1 MTTTSREY
9 AEALFE
15 LAAQAGLTKE
25 TSEGLETVMSALMQT
40 PAYRA
45 LLASPAI
52 AKEERLNALSASFSG
67 KIPDILLAIL
77 RMMVSRGHVSALD
90 GMARD
95 YEELARGYR
104 GEAMAV
110 VTSAVPLK
118 EAETVAL
125 RAKLEKK
132 IGRKVTLQC
141 QVNPELI
148 GGVRVEVDGRV
159 IDGSI
164 RNKLEEIKEV
174 MNSLAPRQEKSAVS
188 LKSRLSSMNPKLK

>member
-1 MTTTSREY
+1 MTTTNREY

-15 LAAQAGLTKE
+15 LAIQAEQADQT
-25 TSEGLETVMSALMQT
+25 TAGLETVISAVRQT
-40 PAYRA
+40 PEFGQ

-52 AKEERLNALSASFSG
+52 GKEERLAALDTAFRG
-67 KIPDILLAIL
+67 KVPDILLAIL
-77 RMMVSRGHVSALD
+77 RMMVSRGQMSALN

-95 YEELARGYR
+95 YDELARGYR
-104 GEAMAV
+104 GESIAV
-110 VTSAVPLK
+110 VTSAVELK

-132 IGRKVTLQC
+132 LNRKVILQC
-141 QVNPELI
+141 RVNPELI
-148 GGVRVEVDGRV
+148 GGIRVEVDGRI

-174 MNSLAPRQEKSAVS
+174 MNS
-188 LKSRLSSMNPKLK
+188 

>member
-15 LAAQAGLTKE
+15 LAVQGDVTKE
-25 TSEGLETVMSALMQT
+25 TSEGLETVVSALLQM
-40 PAYRA
+40 PDYRA

-52 AKEERLNALSASFSG
+52 TKEDRLDALDAAFRG

-77 RMMVSRGHVSALD
+77 RMMVSRGHVSALN

-104 GEAMAV
+104 GESMAV
-110 VTSAVPLK
+110 VTSAVELK

-132 IGRKVTLQC
+132 LGRKVTLQC
-141 QVNPELI
+141 REDPDLI
-148 GGVRVEVDGRV
+148 GGIRVEVDGRV

-174 MNSLAPRQEKSAVS
+174 MNA
-188 LKSRLSSMNPKLK
+188 

>member
-15 LAAQAGLTKE
+15 LAVQAGLTKE
-25 TSEGLETVMSALMQT
+25 TSEGVETVISALLQT
-40 PAYRA
+40 PEYRA

-52 AKEERLNALSASFSG
+52 PKEERLAALDSTFRG

-77 RMMVSRGHVSALD
+77 RMMVSRGHISALN

-104 GEAMAV
+104 GESVAI
-110 VTSAVPLK
+110 VTSAVELK

-132 IGRKVTLQC
+132 LNRQVTLQC
-141 QVNPELI
+141 HVNPELI
-148 GGVRVEVDGRV
+148 GGIRVEVDGRI

-174 MNSLAPRQEKSAVS
+174 MNA
-188 LKSRLSSMNPKLK
+188 

>member
-15 LAAQAGLTKE
+15 LAVQANVTQE
-25 TSEGLETVMSALMQT
+25 TSEGVETVISALMQM
-40 PAYRA
+40 PEYRA

-52 AKEERLNALSASFSG
+52 SKEERLAALDTAFRG

-77 RMMVSRGHVSALD
+77 RMMVSRGHVSALS

-104 GEAMAV
+104 GESMAV

-125 RAKLEKK
+125 REKLEKK
-132 IGRKVTLQC
+132 LARKITLQC
-141 QVNPELI
+141 QVNPDLI
-148 GGVRVEVDGRV
+148 GGIRVEVDGRV

-164 RNKLEEIKEV
+164 RNKLDEIKEV
-174 MNSLAPRQEKSAVS
+174 MNA
-188 LKSRLSSMNPKLK
+188 

>member
-15 LAAQAGLTKE
+15 LAAQAGVTEE
-25 TSEGLETVMSALMQT
+25 TSEGLETVVSAMLQT
-40 PAYRA
+40 PEYRA

-52 AKEERLNALSASFSG
+52 GKEERLAALDGAFRG
-67 KIPDILLAIL
+67 KIPDVLLAIL
-77 RMMVSRGHVSALD
+77 RMMVSRGQVSALN

-104 GEAMAV
+104 GESIAV

-132 IGRKVTLQC
+132 LGRKIILRC
-141 QVNPELI
+141 AVNPALI

-164 RNKLEEIKEV
+164 RNKLDEIKEV
-174 MNSLAPRQEKSAVS
+174 MNA
-188 LKSRLSSMNPKLK
+188 

>member
-1 MTTTSREY
+1 MTTTSKEY

-15 LAAQAGLTKE
+15 LAVQGGVTKE
-25 TSEGLETVMSALMQT
+25 TSEGVETVISALLQT
-40 PAYRA
+40 PEYRA
-45 LLASPAI
+45 LLSSPAI
-52 AKEERLNALSASFSG
+52 TKEERLKALDETFRG
-67 KIPDILLAIL
+67 KIPVILLAIL

-104 GEAMAV
+104 GESLAIV
-110 VTSAVPLK
+110 KSAVPLK
-118 EAETVAL
+118 ESETVVL
-125 RAKLEKK
+125 RAKLVKK
-132 IGRKVTLQC
+132 LGRDVILRCVTD
-141 QVNPELI
+141 PSLI

-174 MNSLAPRQEKSAVS
+174 MNG
-188 LKSRLSSMNPKLK
+188 

>member
-15 LAAQAGLTKE
+15 LAVQGGVTKE
-25 TSEGLETVMSALMQT
+25 TSEGLETVVSALLQQ
-40 PAYRA
+40 PDYRA

-52 AKEERLNALSASFSG
+52 AKEERLNALDSTFRG

-77 RMMVSRGHVSALD
+77 RMMVSRGHVSALT

-104 GEAMAV
+104 GESMAV
-110 VTSAVPLK
+110 VTSAVELK

-132 IGRKVTLQC
+132 LGRKVTLQC
-141 QVNPELI
+141 QVNPDLI
-148 GGVRVEVDGRV
+148 GGIRVEVDGRV

-174 MNSLAPRQEKSAVS
+174 MNG
-188 LKSRLSSMNPKLK
+188 

>member
-9 AEALFE
+9 AAALFE
-15 LAAQAGLTKE
+15 LAAQAGVTKE
-25 TSEGLETVMSALMQT
+25 TSEGLVTVISALLQQ
-40 PAYRA
+40 PEYRA

-52 AKEERLNALSASFSG
+52 GKEERLAALDEVFRG
-67 KIPDILLAIL
+67 KIPDVLLAIL
-77 RMMVSRGHVSALD
+77 RMMISRGHVSALN

-104 GEAMAV
+104 GESLAV
-110 VTSAVPLK
+110 VTSAVELK

-125 RAKLEKK
+125 RQKLEKK
-132 IGRKVTLQC
+132 LGRNVTLQC
-141 QVNPELI
+141 RIDPALI
-148 GGVRVEVDGRV
+148 GGVRVEVDGMV

-174 MNSLAPRQEKSAVS
+174 MNA
-188 LKSRLSSMNPKLK
+188 

>member
-15 LAAQAGLTKE
+15 LAVQGGVTKE
-25 TSEGLETVMSALMQT
+25 TSEGLETVVSALLQQ
-40 PAYRA
+40 PDYRA

-52 AKEERLNALSASFSG
+52 GKEERLAALDTAFRG
-67 KIPDILLAIL
+67 KIPEILLAIL
-77 RMMVSRGHVSALD
+77 RMMVSRGHVSALT

-104 GEAMAV
+104 GESLAV
-110 VTSAVPLK
+110 VTSAVELK

-125 RAKLEKK
+125 RQKLEKK
-132 IGRKVTLQC
+132 LGRQVTLRC
-141 QVNPELI
+141 QVNPDLI
-148 GGVRVEVDGRV
+148 GGIRVEVDGRV

-174 MNSLAPRQEKSAVS
+174 MNA
-188 LKSRLSSMNPKLK
+188 

>member
-15 LAAQAGLTKE
+15 LAVQGNVTEE
-25 TSEGLETVMSALMQT
+25 TSEGLETVISALMQT
-40 PAYRA
+40 PEYRA

-52 AKEERLNALSASFSG
+52 PKEERLAALDGTFRG

-77 RMMVSRGHVSALD
+77 RMMISRGHVSALT

-95 YEELARGYR
+95 YEELARDYR
-104 GEAMAV
+104 GESLAV
-110 VTSAVPLK
+110 VTSAVELK
-118 EAETVAL
+118 EAEAVAL

-132 IGRKVTLQC
+132 LARKVTLQFR
-141 QVNPELI
+141 VNPELI
-148 GGVRVEVDGRV
+148 GGIRVEADGRV

-164 RNKLEEIKEV
+164 RNKLDEIKEV
-174 MNSLAPRQEKSAVS
+174 MNA
-188 LKSRLSSMNPKLK
+188 

>member
-15 LAAQAGLTKE
+15 LSVQAGVTKE
-25 TSEGLETVMSALMQT
+25 TSDGLETVVSALTQT

-52 AKEERLNALSASFSG
+52 GKEERLAALDEAFRG

-77 RMMVSRGHVSALD
+77 RMMVSRGHVSALNN
-90 GMARD
+90 MAMD

-104 GEAMAV
+104 GEARAV
-110 VTSAVPLK
+110 VVSAVPLK

-132 IGRKVTLQC
+132 LGRTVTLQC
-141 QVNPELI
+141 RVDPALI
-148 GGVRVEVDGRV
+148 GGIRVEVDGRI

-174 MNSLAPRQEKSAVS
+174 MNA
-188 LKSRLSSMNPKLK
+188 

>member
-15 LAAQAGLTKE
+15 LAVQADVTQE
-25 TSEGLETVMSALMQT
+25 TSEGVETVISALMQM
-40 PAYRA
+40 PEYRA

-52 AKEERLNALSASFSG
+52 SKEERLNALDTAFRG

-77 RMMVSRGHVSALD
+77 RMMVSRGHVSALS

-104 GEAMAV
+104 GESMAV

-118 EAETVAL
+118 EAETVVL
-125 RAKLEKK
+125 REKLEKK
-132 IGRKVTLQC
+132 LARKITLQC
-141 QVNPELI
+141 QVNPDLI
-148 GGVRVEVDGRV
+148 GGILVEVDGRV

-164 RNKLEEIKEV
+164 RNKLDEIKEV
-174 MNSLAPRQEKSAVS
+174 MNS
-188 LKSRLSSMNPKLK
+188 

>member
-15 LAAQAGLTKE
+15 LAVQAGLTEE
-25 TSEGLETVMSALMQT
+25 TSEGLETVVSALLQT
-40 PAYRA
+40 PAYKA

-52 AKEERLNALSASFSG
+52 AKEERLAALDGTFRG

-77 RMMVSRGHVSALD
+77 RMMISRGHVAALN

-95 YEELARGYR
+95 YDELARGYR
-104 GEAMAV
+104 GESIAV

-132 IGRKVTLQC
+132 LARKITLQC
-141 QVNPELI
+141 QTDPDLI

-164 RNKLEEIKEV
+164 RNKLDEIKEV
-174 MNSLAPRQEKSAVS
+174 MNS
-188 LKSRLSSMNPKLK
+188 

>member
-15 LAAQAGLTKE
+15 LAVQGNVTEE
-25 TSEGLETVMSALMQT
+25 TSEGLETVISALMQT
-40 PAYRA
+40 PEYRA

-52 AKEERLNALSASFSG
+52 GKEERLKALDSAFRG

-77 RMMVSRGHVSALD
+77 RMMISRGHVSALND
-90 GMARD
+90 MAVS

-104 GEAMAV
+104 GESMAL

-118 EAETVAL
+118 EAEAVAL

-132 IGRKVTLQC
+132 LARKVTLQFR
-141 QVNPELI
+141 VDPELI
-148 GGVRVEVDGRV
+148 GGIRVEVDGRV

-164 RNKLEEIKEV
+164 RNKLDEIKEV
-174 MNSLAPRQEKSAVS
+174 MNA
-188 LKSRLSSMNPKLK
+188 

>member
-15 LAAQAGLTKE
+15 LAVQANVTQE
-25 TSEGLETVMSALMQT
+25 TSEGVETVISALMQM
-40 PAYRA
+40 PEYRA

-52 AKEERLNALSASFSG
+52 SKEERLTALDTAFRG

-77 RMMVSRGHVSALD
+77 RMMVSRGHVSALN

-104 GEAMAV
+104 GESMAV

-125 RAKLEKK
+125 REKLEKK
-132 IGRKVTLQC
+132 LARKITLQC
-141 QVNPELI
+141 QVNPDLI
-148 GGVRVEVDGRV
+148 GGIRVEVDGRV

-174 MNSLAPRQEKSAVS
+174 MNA
-188 LKSRLSSMNPKLK
+188 

>member
-15 LAAQAGLTKE
+15 LAVQAGLTKE
-25 TSEGLETVMSALMQT
+25 TSDGLETVISALLQT
-40 PAYRA
+40 PAYKA

-52 AKEERLNALSASFSG
+52 PKEERLNALDSTFRG
-67 KIPDILLAIL
+67 KIPEILLAIL
-77 RMMVSRGHVSALD
+77 RMMVSRGHVSALT
-90 GMARD
+90 GMVRD

-104 GEAMAV
+104 GESMAV

-132 IGRKVTLQC
+132 LGRQVTLQC
-141 QVNPELI
+141 QVDPELI
-148 GGVRVEVDGRV
+148 GGVRVEVDGRI

-174 MNSLAPRQEKSAVS
+174 MNG
-188 LKSRLSSMNPKLK
+188 

>member
-15 LAAQAGLTKE
+15 LAVQDNLTE
-25 TSEGLETVMSALMQT
+25 QTSEGLETVISALLQT
-40 PAYRA
+40 PEYRA

-52 AKEERLNALSASFSG
+52 SKEERLTALDTAFRG
-67 KIPDILLAIL
+67 KVPDILLAIL
-77 RMMVSRGHVSALD
+77 RMMVSRGHIAAIN

-95 YEELARGYR
+95 YDELARGYR
-104 GEAMAV
+104 GESIAV
-110 VTSAVPLK
+110 VTSAIPLK

-132 IGRKVTLQC
+132 LARNIILQC
-141 QVNPELI
+141 RVDPALI

-164 RNKLEEIKEV
+164 RNKLDEIKEV
-174 MNSLAPRQEKSAVS
+174 MNA
-188 LKSRLSSMNPKLK
+188 

>member
-15 LAAQAGLTKE
+15 LAVQAGLTKE
-25 TSEGLETVMSALMQT
+25 TSEGVETVISALLQT

-52 AKEERLNALSASFSG
+52 PKEERLNALDSTFRG

-77 RMMVSRGHVSALD
+77 RMMVSRGHVSALN

-95 YEELARGYR
+95 YDELARGYR
-104 GEAMAV
+104 GESIAV
-110 VTSAVPLK
+110 VTSAVELK

-132 IGRKVTLQC
+132 LNRKVILQC
-141 QVNPELI
+141 RVNPELI
-148 GGVRVEVDGRV
+148 GGIRVEVDGRI

-174 MNSLAPRQEKSAVS
+174 MNE
-188 LKSRLSSMNPKLK
+188 

>member
-15 LAAQAGLTKE
+15 LAVQGGVTKE
-25 TSEGLETVMSALMQT
+25 TSEGLETVVSALLQT
-40 PAYRA
+40 PEYRL

-52 AKEERLNALSASFSG
+52 GKEQRLAALDEAFRG
-67 KIPDILLAIL
+67 KIPDVLLALL
-77 RMMVSRGHVSALD
+77 RMMVSRGHITAINS
-90 GMARD
+90 MARD

-104 GEAMAV
+104 GESVAV
-110 VTSAVPLK
+110 VTSAVPLR
-118 EAETVAL
+118 EAEMVTL

-132 IGRKVTLQC
+132 LGRKIILRCRT
-141 QVNPELI
+141 NPALI

-164 RNKLEEIKEV
+164 RNKLDEIKEV
-174 MNSLAPRQEKSAVS
+174 MNA
-188 LKSRLSSMNPKLK
+188 

>member
-15 LAAQAGLTKE
+15 LAVQAGVTKE
-25 TSEGLETVMSALMQT
+25 TSEGLETVVSALLQT
-40 PAYRA
+40 PEYRA

-52 AKEERLNALSASFSG
+52 GKEERLAALDAAFRG

-77 RMMVSRGHVSALD
+77 RMMVSRGNVSALN

-104 GEAMAV
+104 GESMAV

-132 IGRKVTLQC
+132 LGRQVVLQC
-141 QVNPELI
+141 RINPELI

-174 MNSLAPRQEKSAVS
+174 MNA
-188 LKSRLSSMNPKLK
+188 